1 MLPLLYRINI
11 VPHLFLVGTVIT
23 CQNLLTLQI
32 SFKIICLV
40 CAKKGM
46 YKSVVLVCFLC
57 LSSFLFAQQ
66 KTLDFFLEQAYQNS
80 PLIKDYNNQIRSN
93 HIDSAIIRAGY
104 VVQVNGNSINN
115 YAPVIHGYGYEGA
128 ITNIA
133 NFSELITASKQ
144 FVGRGNLQNQFNS
157 IELLND
163 STRVATKISM
173 QDLQKTITQQ
183 YIAAYGSW
191 QQYSFNK
198 EVYDLLSKEDT
209 ILKKLTQSTVYRQTD
224 YLTFLVTLQQQ
235 KLTVL
240 QAHTQLQNDYAQL
253 NYLSGLVD
261 TTLQPLTVPDITLNT
276 ILPADYTVYYRKFT
290 IDSLILQNEHAR
302 INYSYRPKV
311 NAYVDAGY
319 VSTLT
324 YQAYRNFGTS
334 FGLNL
339 TVPIYDG
346 GQRKMQHR
354 KLDIAEQTRA
364 YYRDFF
370 QTQYNQQLAQLMQQL
385 NAAQQLIDESTNQLK
400 YVEGLIK
407 ANHKLLAIGDVR
419 IADYI
424 IAINNYLNARN
435 IITQNTINK
444 LQLIAQINYW
454 NKQ

>member
-1 MLPLLYRINI
+1 
-11 VPHLFLVGTVIT
+11 
-23 CQNLLTLQI
+23 
-32 SFKIICLV
+32 
-40 CAKKGM
+40 M
-46 YKSVVLVCFLC
+46 YKLVVLMCFLC
-57 LSSFLFAQQ
+57 LSFFPFAQQ
-66 KTLDFFLEQAYQNS
+66 KTLDLFLEQAYQSS
-80 PLIKDYNNQIRSN
+80 PLLKDYNNQIRSN
-93 HIDSAIIRAGY
+93 HIDSTILRAGY
-104 VVQVNGNSINN
+104 GVLVNGSSTNN

-144 FVGRGNLQNQFNS
+144 FVGRANLQNQFNS
-157 IELLND
+157 IALLND
-163 STRVATKISM
+163 STRIATKISI

-209 ILKKLTQSTVYRQTD
+209 ILKKLTQASVYRQTD

-235 KLTVL
+235 KITVL

-261 TTLQPLTVPDITLNT
+261 TTLQPLTAPDITLNT

-290 IDSLILQNEHAR
+290 IDSLMLQNEHAR
-302 INYSYRPKV
+302 IDFSYRPKV
-311 NAYVDAGY
+311 SAYMDAGY
-319 VSTLT
+319 ISTLT
-324 YQAYRNFGTS
+324 YQAYHNFGTS

-339 TVPIYDG
+339 SVPIYDG

-354 KLDIAEQTRA
+354 KLDIAEQTRT

-370 QTQYNQQLAQLMQQL
+370 QTQYNQQVAQLMQQL
-385 NAAQQLIDESTNQLK
+385 NAAQQLIDESSSQLK
-400 YVEGLIK
+400 YVEGLIQ

-435 IITQNTINK
+435 IITQNTTNK